1 MELEIA
7 PGIVSNPAI
16 MGGRHILKGHRLA
29 VGQLL
34 AQLAGGMT
42 LDEIQADYQL
52 SDEEMTAIL
61 NYRALQEEGRLSE

>member
-16 MGGRHILKGHRLA
+16 MGGRHILNGHRLA

-42 LDEIQADYQL
+42 LDEVQADYQL

-61 NYRALQEEGRLSE
+61 NYRALQEGRLSE